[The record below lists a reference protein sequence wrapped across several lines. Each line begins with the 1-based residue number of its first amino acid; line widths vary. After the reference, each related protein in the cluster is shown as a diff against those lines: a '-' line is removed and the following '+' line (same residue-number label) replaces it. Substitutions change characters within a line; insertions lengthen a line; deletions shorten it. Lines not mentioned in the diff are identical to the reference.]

1 MTTLEEKMSLV
12 HDYYLSDQSRKDYC
26 HSHNINET
34 TLRYY
39 ITKHHQIG
47 GSTSSCHPNAP
58 KRQKIVPSV
67 SPEDYSRLKVEYQS
81 LQEKYDQLF
90 EKFNHTE
97 KKLKDLLLWKEKETS
112 NRTIS
117 RRKPDSKVTTKYKRL
132 ILSSFAKELSIIFR
146 DYPPLER
153 LQVLQDTIKMISD
166 SFPDASRFSEK
177 SILDSLIKT
186 FAESLKYCIKLKN
199 SSNFILLTSLLCS
212 SFTLKRINHL
222 LAPHNCCISQYSW
235 HQSQLHKDCQGSG
248 ILEKKEFKRSN
259 AMTSLSSI
267 QEAVRFIKSSEF
279 FKAIA
284 HGTHFARLSDGSRV
298 RLSNRIRKKS
308 KKHIW
313 QAYKEYQSPE
323 KK

>member
-1 MTTLEEKMSLV
+1 MPAALARNQ
-12 HDYYLSDQSRKDYC
+12 YY
-26 HSHNINET
+26 
-34 TLRYY
+34 
-39 ITKHHQIG
+39 
-47 GSTSSCHPNAP
+47 
-58 KRQKIVPSV
+58 
-67 SPEDYSRLKVEYQS
+67 
-81 LQEKYDQLF
+81 
-90 EKFNHTE
+90 
-97 KKLKDLLLWKEKETS
+97 
-112 NRTIS
+112 
-117 RRKPDSKVTTKYKRL
+117 
-132 ILSSFAKELSIIFR
+132 
-146 DYPPLER
+146 
-153 LQVLQDTIKMISD
+153 
-166 SFPDASRFSEK
+166 
-177 SILDSLIKT
+177 SLIKT

-235 HQSQLHKDCQGSG
+235 HRSQLHKDCQGSG

-267 QEAVRFIKSSEF
+267 QEAVRFIKSSDF
-279 FKAIA
+279 FKPIA

-323 KK
+323 KKVARDTLYTIVDTIGTNNDKLLAALDSYSIKYGDNNFSRIKDFIRMITIERSEIEEE